1 MMKIFARMF
10 RLFIVWLLWRSSDGQ
25 QITFNMHV
33 RQLKKQKSICR
44 RSSFILKFVSVIWIY
59 LRYLLKH
66 YSSLAVNKLTK
77 LLIFQKKKSLLKTI
91 VENINNFKLFTKTIY
106 IYINQL
112 RELRILRHSSPLHA
126 SSLAN

>member
-77 LLIFQKKKSLLKTI
+77 LLIFPKKKKSLLKTI

-106 IYINQL
+106 ILTNCVSFEFFVILLHCMHL
-112 RELRILRHSSPLHA
+112 R
-126 SSLAN
+126 